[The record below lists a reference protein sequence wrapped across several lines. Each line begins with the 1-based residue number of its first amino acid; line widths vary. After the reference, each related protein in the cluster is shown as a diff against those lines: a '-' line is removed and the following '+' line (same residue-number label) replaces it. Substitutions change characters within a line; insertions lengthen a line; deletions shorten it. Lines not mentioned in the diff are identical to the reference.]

1 MSAMI
6 ETKELTKE
14 KIREIIAKR
23 TAKEFKRGDVVTLG
37 IGLPTEV
44 ANYVPE
50 DMHVMFQSENGF
62 LGVSKN
68 ATEETKDEK
77 IINAGGIC
85 VEAREGACFY
95 DSQMAFTMMRGG
107 HIDATV
113 LGALQVDQDG
123 SIASWLIP
131 NKFAPGM
138 GGAMDLVVGS
148 KKVIVAMEH
157 TAKCKVKI
165 VKKCD
170 LPLTAYKEV
179 NVIITE
185 RCVFNVTED
194 GLLLSE
200 INPMFTI
207 DDIKNSVTAEFEVAD
222 DLKYMEV

>member
-157 TAKCKVKI
+157 TAKGQVKI

-170 LPLTAYKEV
+170 LPLTAYREV

-194 GLLLSE
+194 GLLLTE